1 MSTGKPWSR
10 VAKRAD
16 QRSWRCALS
25 GELRRQMLA
34 RDKAKCVFR
43 PDVSDVR
50 AAWFAPLAEVLA
62 VCTAEL
68 VRGEIGLPGKTKSH

>member
-1 MSTGKPWSR
+1 
-10 VAKRAD
+10 
-16 QRSWRCALS
+16 
-25 GELRRQMLA
+25 MLA
-34 RDKAKCVFR
+34 RDKAKCVFK

-50 AAWFAPLAEVLA
+50 AAWYAPLAEVLA